1 MTLIVSA
8 PRASESNHWYT
19 RDGVPQY
26 TVEAAKGG
34 QRPTTLRDARKM
46 NLVPSVTTI
55 LNIAAKPALMA
66 WMQQQVLLAA
76 LTLPRRPD
84 EPEKEYIDRIISDSK
99 EQGRSA
105 ADAGTDIHASIQAY
119 YEGKPTGKHAEHV
132 DGTQACIESHFGVYQ
147 WISERSFGHELG
159 FGGKADMYTAEGDGI
174 VLDVKTKEF
183 TDPDKV
189 GAYDEH
195 LMQLAAYRVG
205 LGVPKARCANV
216 FVSRNDPGLAVV
228 REWSQDDL
236 RRGWEMFCCLLS
248 FWQLKN
254 QHK

>member
-132 DGTQACIESHFGVYQ
+132 DGTQACIESHFGVHQ

-183 TDPDKV
+183 TDPDAV